1 MTTVDDTLLPG
12 AGDCERILEEALGL
26 AARHAFGPRLLALV
40 DVASGHLDR
49 IDVRLLALHP
59 LRHAPAFATAA
70 RLQRRLEQVQT
81 AIPRP
86 ARVRPHRQHQHDPDA
101 AARTP

>member
-1 MTTVDDTLLPG
+1 VTTVDDTLLPG

-26 AARHAFGPRLLALV
+26 AARHAAGARLVALV

-70 RLQRRLEQVQT
+70 RLQRRLEQVQA

-86 ARVRPHRQHQHDPDA
+86 ARLRPHRQHQHDPDA

>member
-12 AGDCERILEEALGL
+12 ATDCERILDEALDL
-26 AARHAFGPRLLALV
+26 AARHAFGARLLALV

-70 RLQRRLEQVQT
+70 RLQRRLEQVQA

-86 ARVRPHRQHQHDPDA
+86 ARLRPRRERDRDA
-101 AARTP
+101 AARTR